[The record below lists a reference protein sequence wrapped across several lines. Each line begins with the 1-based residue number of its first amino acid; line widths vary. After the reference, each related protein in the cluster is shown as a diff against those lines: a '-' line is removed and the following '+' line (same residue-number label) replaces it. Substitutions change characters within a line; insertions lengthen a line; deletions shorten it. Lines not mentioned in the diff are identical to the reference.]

1 MQIKIVLIWTTL
13 SVIDWNKEATSY
25 PLLYVK
31 PCVNLLLILWNIT
44 KKGYIVYLLWK
55 LTRAV
60 IHMINY
66 LMNFNRSQFFHYVCR
81 CGQSKILL
89 CCLNPFPLK
98 TYFCTKT
105 SWVILIS
112 VVFMVDSVAP
122 QNQVKSLNI
131 WMSWEMWRLKK
142 MFDRVHFPHL
152 IKWSCVK
159 TKVLNRKLAFI
170 KWKLFCGKI

>member
-1 MQIKIVLIWTTL
+1 MKH
-13 SVIDWNKEATSY
+13 Y
-25 PLLYVK
+25 
-31 PCVNLLLILWNIT
+31 
-44 KKGYIVYLLWK
+44 KKGLHSLSLVEAHKSCNSHDK
-55 LTRAV
+55 LFDE
-60 IHMINY
+60 
-66 LMNFNRSQFFHYVCR
+66 FNRSQFFHYVCR

-170 KWKLFCGKI
+170 KWKLFSGKI